1 MTKLQHHIDRFKQSK
16 DGKTLASNMVYLTLL
31 QIAGYLFP
39 LITMPYLARVI
50 GTVGFGKIAFASA
63 IIAWIQ
69 TIADWGFNYTA
80 TRDVAKNRDDADK
93 VSRIFSSV
101 LWARCILA
109 LASLAVLVIL
119 IGVIPSFRENALI
132 ILFTFFLIPGHILY
146 PDWFFQAVENMKYIT
161 ILGVLIKF
169 IFTLL
174 VFLIIRE
181 ADDYIYQPL
190 IVSFGYMCS
199 GVIAL
204 YFILIRWKVRV
215 IRVPLRDIFATIK
228 NSTNVFINNLMP
240 NLYNS
245 FSVILL
251 GMFGTATHTGLFDA
265 GRKLT
270 VLSNMAMSVIS
281 RVFFPFLSRR
291 IDKHHIY
298 RTFSL
303 CAASLITALLI
314 GLAPWLIQLFF
325 GAEFA
330 ESVLILRITAFAVLF
345 VAMNEVYGTNYLI
358 VRGHDRVMRNITLVS
373 SLIGFALA
381 FPLIHYFQHIGAALV
396 YTTSSFLL
404 GVLSLLYAYKYGLK
418 KDGH

>member
-1 MTKLQHHIDRFKQSK
+1 MTRIQHHIDRFKQSK

-31 QIAGYLFP
+31 QVAGYLFP

-63 IIAWIQ
+63 IITWIQ

-80 TRDVAKNRDDADK
+80 TRDVAKNRDNADK
-93 VSRIFSSV
+93 VSHIFSSV

-109 LASLAVLVIL
+109 LASLVVLIIL
-119 IGVIPSFRENALI
+119 TFVIPSFRENALI
-132 ILFTFFLIPGHILY
+132 ILFTFLLVPGQILY
-146 PDWFFQAVENMKYIT
+146 PDWFFQAVEKMKYIT

-174 VFLIIRE
+174 VFLFIRE

-199 GVIAL
+199 GLIAL
-204 YFILIRWKVRV
+204 YFILIKWKVRV

-228 NSTNVFINNLMP
+228 SSTNVFINNLLP

-251 GMFGTATHTGLFDA
+251 GMFGTASHTGLYDA
-265 GRKLT
+265 GKKLT
-270 VLSNMAMSVIS
+270 ALSNMAMSVIS

-303 CAASLITALLI
+303 CVASLITLLLI
-314 GLAPWLIQLFF
+314 ALAPWLIRLFF
-325 GAEFA
+325 GAEFG

-358 VRGHDRVMRNITLVS
+358 VKGYDRVMRNITLAS
-373 SLIGFALA
+373 SLIGFAMA
-381 FPLIHYFQHIGAALV
+381 FPLIYYFQHIGAAMV

-404 GVLSLLYAYKYGLK
+404 GVLSLLFARKYGLK
-418 KDGH
+418 KDGE